1 MKIKDVFEK
10 FMLHKKIS
18 GLTENSLVDYR
29 WHCLP
34 LLRSLGS
41 NQIED
46 LTQDQIDVVLL
57 DILDRKISKSTKSTY
72 IRSIRIFLRWCS
84 MEYKVKYRYEKIKI
98 PRMPKKQV
106 KVYTP
111 DEILTIFASI
121 EARPEWIRL
130 RNLSLFALY
139 YDSGIRRSEACGLL
153 RSDVDLIRKR
163 ILVTGKGDKQR
174 FAPIGEAACVFLK
187 NYLAACPYDHDRVYV
202 SIRGD
207 PLSPNAVSQIFHDL
221 QDRLPFKLS
230 PHKLRHNFAT
240 NYCLNKYAAGEAVDP
255 LLLQALMGHEDIVT
269 TQRYLH
275 YAAAQLAV
283 ENCTSVLDKIIAG
296 Q

>member
-1 MKIKDVFEK
+1 MTIKDAFEM

-18 GLTENSLVDYR
+18 GLTENSLEDYR
-29 WHCLP
+29 WHCLS
-34 LLRSLGS
+34 LLRVLGS
-41 NQIED
+41 DLIED
-46 LTQDQIDVVLL
+46 LTQDQINEVLL

-84 MEYKVKYRYEKIKI
+84 MEYQVKYRYEKIKI

-111 DEILTIFASI
+111 DEILLIFASI

-130 RNLSLFALY
+130 RNLSLFALL
-139 YDSGIRRSEACGLL
+139 YDSGIRRAEACSLQ
-153 RSDVDLIRKR
+153 RCDLELSKKR

-174 FAPIGEAACVFLK
+174 YAPIGEAACLLLRE
-187 NYLAACPYDHDRVYV
+187 YLQACPYDHRYVFV

-207 PLSPNAVSQIFHDL
+207 PLSNNAVSQIFHDL
-221 QDRLPFKLS
+221 QDKLPFKLS

-240 NYCLNKYAAGEAVDP
+240 NYCLEKYTAGEAVDP